1 MRPFLYAEMPD
12 LRLAP
17 YLTYRM
23 LREEI
28 MSHNKNKIKGEGKIM
43 KTKSIFSMAICLTLL
58 FAVSAG
64 AQQSLVETVANGCK
78 AEIEAYCKDVT
89 PGEGRVLAC
98 LYARSDKLSGKCEY
112 ALYDAAAQ
120 LERAVAALSYV
131 VNECAD
137 DLNKFCRNVPAG
149 EGRLLECIE
158 KNDPKV
164 SSRCKEAIKQVGLK

>member
-1 MRPFLYAEMPD
+1 
-12 LRLAP
+12 
-17 YLTYRM
+17 
-23 LREEI
+23 
-28 MSHNKNKIKGEGKIM
+28 M
-43 KTKSIFSMAICLTLL
+43 KTISILSMAICATLL
-58 FAVSAG
+58 FSFSAG
-64 AQQSLVETVANGCK
+64 AQQSIVETVANGCK
-78 AEIEAYCKDVT
+78 TEIDAYCKDVI

-137 DLNKFCRNVPAG
+137 DLDQFCTGVAAG
-149 EGRLLECIE
+149 EGRLMDCLD

-164 SSRCKEAIKQVGLK
+164 SSRCKEAMKQVGLKE